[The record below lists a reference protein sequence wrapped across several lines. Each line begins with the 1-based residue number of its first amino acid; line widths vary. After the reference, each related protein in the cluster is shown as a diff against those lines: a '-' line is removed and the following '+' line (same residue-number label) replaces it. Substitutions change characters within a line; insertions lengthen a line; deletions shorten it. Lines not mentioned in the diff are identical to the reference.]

1 MTVLDK
7 IIDILAG
14 LTMVVA
20 IGLSLLRGHKK
31 KSIVDSTEDDK
42 NQDDQ
47 TSSEERSDDSEDN
60 KGTDRV

>member
-1 MTVLDK
+1 MTDLDK

-14 LTMVVA
+14 LTMTIA
-20 IGLSLLRGHKK
+20 IAFSLIRGHKK

-47 TSSEERSDDSEDN
+47 TSPEERSDDSEDN